1 MLSTGF
7 LGGAYRSN
15 NQSPIPY
22 PCLLA
27 WSRISLYRVFQR
39 VYSWFSR

>member
-15 NQSPIPY
+15 
-22 PCLLA
+22 
-27 WSRISLYRVFQR
+27 
-39 VYSWFSR
+39 